1 MDRYVVIGNPVEH
14 SRSPQIHRLFAQQTG
29 QSLRYDRRLS
39 PIDDFAGCVRQFRAE
54 GGKGAN
60 VTLPFKL
67 EALALCDHTSERAQR
82 AGAVNTLSFGND
94 GLVLG
99 DNTDGIGLV
108 NDLEANLGVSLR
120 GLRVLIL
127 GAGGAVRGVLQPL
140 LESAPAMIRI
150 ANRTPAK
157 ANALA
162 QAFTGD
168 VPVTACGYE
177 ALADEGFD
185 LVINGTSSGLA
196 NAMPPLPATVLRH
209 GGICY
214 DMLYGKSPGPFLA
227 WAEQHGA
234 GLCADGLGMLV
245 EQAAESFRI
254 WRGVKPDTGP
264 VLRQLRA
271 EV

>member
-14 SRSPQIHRLFAQQTG
+14 SRSPQIHRLFARQTG
-29 QSLRYDRRLS
+29 QSLRYDRLLS
-39 PIDDFAGCVRQFRAE
+39 PIDDFAGSVRQFCAK

-67 EALALCDHTSERAQR
+67 EALALCDRASERARR
-82 AGAVNTLSFGND
+82 AGAVNTLSFADD
-94 GLVLG
+94 GLILG
-99 DNTDGIGLV
+99 DNSDGIGLV
-108 NDLEANLGVSLR
+108 NDLEANLGVTLR

-140 LESAPAMIRI
+140 LESAPAMICI

-157 ANALA
+157 ADALA
-162 QAFTGD
+162 QAFTGEI
-168 VPVTACGYE
+168 PITACGYE
-177 ALADEGFD
+177 ALADENFD
-185 LVINGTSSGLA
+185 LIINGTSSGLEA
-196 NAMPPLPATVLRH
+196 EMPPLPEDVLAP
-209 GGICY
+209 GGVCY
-214 DMLYGKSPGPFLA
+214 DMLYGPSPSPFLC
-227 WAEQHGA
+227 WAEKQGA
-234 GLCADGLGMLV
+234 SMYVDGLGMLV

-254 WRGVKPDTGP
+254 WRGVKPDTGA

>member
-14 SRSPQIHRLFAQQTG
+14 SRSPQIHSLFARQTG
-29 QSLRYDRRLS
+29 QSLLYDRRLS
-39 PIDDFAGCVRQFRAE
+39 PIDDFAGSVRQFCAE

-67 EALALCDHTSERAQR
+67 EALALCDRASERALR
-82 AGAVNTLSFGND
+82 AGAANTLSFGD
-94 GLVLG
+94 RGEVVG
-99 DNTDGIGLV
+99 DNTDGTGLV
-108 NDLEANLGVSLR
+108 NDLCMNLGVSLR

-140 LESAPAMIRI
+140 IESAPAMIRI

-157 ANALA
+157 ADALA

-168 VPVTACGYE
+168 ISITACGYE
-177 ALADEGFD
+177 ELAGEGFD
-185 LVINGTSSGLA
+185 LIINGTSSGLVD
-196 NAMPPLPATVLRH
+196 AMPPLPTTVLRQ
-209 GGICY
+209 GGVCY

-227 WAEQHGA
+227 WAQRHGA

-245 EQAAESFRI
+245 EQAAESFRV
-254 WRGVKPDTGP
+254 WRGIRPDTGP
-264 VLRQLRA
+264 VLKQLRA